1 MSWCKDFNNEEADCL
16 SLSLLC
22 QVFCE
27 LTLSCDKCFK
37 TCVEVKLPFR
47 YGSCEIKLWKFY
59 LSSSPRIGCQI
70 FKSWTYVNIRCDLFE
85 TCRMTR
91 MISTSVWLW
100 SRLLI
105 AANEKWE
112 RMGCGWMLCFIHM
125 MDLQSSFFK
134 MTMAT
139 NNELMLKEV
148 LGKNPVNWL
157 WAKITSF
164 PIFKIKISKFTK
176 LV

>member
-1 MSWCKDFNNEEADCL
+1 
-16 SLSLLC
+16 
-22 QVFCE
+22 
-27 LTLSCDKCFK
+27 
-37 TCVEVKLPFR
+37 
-47 YGSCEIKLWKFY
+47 
-59 LSSSPRIGCQI
+59 
-70 FKSWTYVNIRCDLFE
+70 
-85 TCRMTR
+85 
-91 MISTSVWLW
+91 
-100 SRLLI
+100 
-105 AANEKWE
+105 
-112 RMGCGWMLCFIHM
+112 
-125 MDLQSSFFK
+125 LQSSFFK